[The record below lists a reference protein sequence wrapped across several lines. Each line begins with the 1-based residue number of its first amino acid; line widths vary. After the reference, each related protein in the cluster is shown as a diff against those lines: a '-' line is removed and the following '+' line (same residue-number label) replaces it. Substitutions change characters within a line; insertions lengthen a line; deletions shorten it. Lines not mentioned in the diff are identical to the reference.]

1 MICCIETPSAI
12 DQEDRQLLQA
22 LCSFGSDMQREFTLC
37 VSETPIAVIYDDQP
51 IAWAA
56 THQWSG
62 FQTLE
67 MFVHADHR
75 REGLG
80 RAAAAMLLAA
90 GHIDTLQQ
98 LAVFSPECVPLA
110 QSLGFVDVRQFRRV
124 GDAWEPA

>member
-22 LCSFGSDMQREFTLC
+22 LCSPGSDMQREFTLC

-67 MFVHADHR
+67 MFVHPDHR

-98 LAVFSPECVPLA
+98 LAVFSAECVLLA
-110 QSLGFVDVRQFRRV
+110 RSLGFVDVRQFRRV
-124 GDAWEPA
+124 ADEWEAI

>member
-22 LCSFGSDMQREFTLC
+22 LCSPGSDMQREFTLC

-90 GHIDTLQQ
+90 GHIDTLQW
-98 LAVFSPECVPLA
+98 LAVFSDECVPLA
-110 QSLGFVDVRQFRRV
+110 RSLGFVDVRQFRRV

>member
-12 DQEDRQLLQA
+12 DEEDRALMLA
-22 LCSFGSDMQREFTLC
+22 LCNRGSDMQKEFTTCISL
-37 VSETPIAVIYDDQP
+37 TPIAIIYDDKP
-51 IAWAA
+51 IAWAC

-67 MFVHADHR
+67 IYTHEDHR
-75 REGLG
+75 REGLA

-110 QSLGFVDVRQFRRV
+110 LSLGFVDVRCFQRV
-124 GDAWEPA
+124 GDEWEAV

>member
-22 LCSFGSDMQREFTLC
+22 LCSPGSDMQREFTLC

-67 MFVHADHR
+67 MFVHPDHR

-80 RAAAAMLLAA
+80 RAAAAMLLA
-90 GHIDTLQQ
+90 GGCIDKMQQ

-110 QSLGFVDVRQFRRV
+110 RSLGFVDVRQFRRV
-124 GDAWEPA
+124 ADEWEAI

>member
-12 DQEDRQLLQA
+12 DQEDRALLQS
-22 LCSFGSDMQREFTLC
+22 LCSPGSDMQREFTLC

-98 LAVFSPECVPLA
+98 LAVFSAECVPLA
-110 QSLGFVDVRQFRRV
+110 RSLGFVDVRQFRRV
-124 GDAWEPA
+124 ADAWEAI